1 MLGTVGIS
9 KEGVGML
16 GRRVRWRWFMGL
28 AIAVISLATACQ
40 SQQVNTPDA
49 TNGATNPPV
58 ATTPIMLN
66 GTGASFPLFFYE
78 RVFSEYRQAVD
89 PNLQVNYQAIG
100 SAAGIQQVISNTV
113 DFGASDI
120 AMTDEEVAQ
129 VNSGVVLIPMTAGT
143 VAIAYNLPNIESSLK
158 LPRTALVDI
167 FLGKLTNWND
177 PAIAAANPDIAL
189 PDLPITL
196 VHRSDG
202 SGTTATV
209 TAHLS
214 AISSDWQAQVGAG
227 LNVDWPAGVGIKS
240 NTGVS
245 AQIQQAQGTIGYV
258 EYSYAQ
264 KLGLPIAALENQ
276 SGQFIE
282 PNSATGLKG
291 LETADMPANLKVFV
305 TDPAAVDAYPIVT
318 YSWILAYQQYAD
330 AAKGEALKAV
340 LKWGL
345 SEGQQFSEQLG
356 YVPLPVDVVEQAI
369 AAVEGIEAG

>member
-1 MLGTVGIS
+1 
-9 KEGVGML
+9 
-16 GRRVRWRWFMGL
+16 
-28 AIAVISLATACQ
+28 
-40 SQQVNTPDA
+40 
-49 TNGATNPPV
+49 
-58 ATTPIMLN
+58 
-66 GTGASFPLFFYE
+66 
-78 RVFSEYRQAVD
+78 
-89 PNLQVNYQAIG
+89 
-100 SAAGIQQVISNTV
+100 
-113 DFGASDI
+113 
-120 AMTDEEVAQ
+120 
-129 VNSGVVLIPMTAGT
+129 
-143 VAIAYNLPNIESSLK
+143 
-158 LPRTALVDI
+158 
-167 FLGKLTNWND
+167 
-177 PAIAAANPDIAL
+177 
-189 PDLPITL
+189 
-196 VHRSDG
+196 
-202 SGTTATV
+202 
-209 TAHLS
+209 
-214 AISSDWQAQVGAG
+214 
-227 LNVDWPAGVGIKS
+227 AGVGIKS